1 MKFTRTFTALPEH
14 IDVMGHVNNAVWV
27 QWVQDM
33 ATAHWDAVAKPEHAR
48 DFVWLVVRHEI
59 DYRGNIG
66 PGESVTGETWIP
78 GEPRGATSARRV
90 DFRDSSGKVIVSAL
104 TTWAML
110 DRATQRLARV
120 RPEVIAP
127 FREPEDRRPPD

>member
-1 MKFTRTFTALPEH
+1 MTFTRTFTAGPEH
-14 IDVMGHVNNAVWV
+14 IDEMGHVNNAVWV

-33 ATAHWDAVAKPEHAR
+33 ATAHWEAVAAPGHAR

-66 PGESVTGETWIP
+66 PGETVTGETWIP
-78 GEPRGATSARRV
+78 GEAKGATSLRRV
-90 DFRDSSGKVIVSAL
+90 DFRSAAGKVIVSAA

-110 DRATQRLARV
+110 DRASGRLARV
-120 RPEVIAP
+120 RADVLAP
-127 FREPEDRRPPD
+127 FRPQDAPQT

>member
-1 MKFTRTFTALPEH
+1 MIIYPTIELQNGRCVSLPRGNMSEAA
-14 IDVMGHVNNAVWV
+14 IWHVDPVE
-27 QWVQDM
+27 
-33 ATAHWDAVAKPEHAR
+33 KAR
-48 DFVWLVVRHEI
+48 DFVWLVFRHEI

-78 GEPRGATSARRV
+78 GEARGATSARRV

-110 DRATQRLARV
+110 DRATQRLVRV
-120 RPEVIAP
+120 RSEVIAP
-127 FREPEDRRPPD
+127 FRHDGNEQE